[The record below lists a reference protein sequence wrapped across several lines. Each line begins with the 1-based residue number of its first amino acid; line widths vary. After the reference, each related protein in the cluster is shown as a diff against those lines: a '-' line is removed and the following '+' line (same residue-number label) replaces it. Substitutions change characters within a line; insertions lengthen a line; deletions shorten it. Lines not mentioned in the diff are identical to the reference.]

1 MKIWSKDLMLEKLS
15 YDCLQGIKLIW
26 LLSHWNLIQLHKIFN
41 MYTYVICSFAIF
53 NQKLKCA
60 MKSSHMYRFNVHMYF
75 FYFVQ
80 VNLSQ
85 KLLFLHQLSHNMT
98 TYCSLNCK
106 FNTGKF
112 QAQNMGR
119 TCCVQKLTFRTI
131 FVHNMFSTCSAKRR
145 ASDEDLPV
153 STHSN
158 HVKKI
163 VISPEIWITHWAWNQ
178 KETSNSTFWPFDLLF
193 TPKLKAELERSPWSN
208 SVYRHSAGV
217 LSLTQ
222 LIRQDY

>member
-15 YDCLQGIKLIW
+15 YGCLQGIKLIW
-26 LLSHWNLIQLHKIFN
+26 LLSHSNLIQLHKIFN

-98 TYCSLNCK
+98 TYCSLNYK
-106 FNTGKF
+106 FNKYVKIPSSEHGENMLCTEIDF
-112 QAQNMGR
+112 DIQNNLCSQHVLHMFWKNKSFWQR
-119 TCCVQKLTFRTI
+119 FTCT
-131 FVHNMFSTCSAKRR
+131 
-145 ASDEDLPV
+145 
-153 STHSN
+153 
-158 HVKKI
+158 
-163 VISPEIWITHWAWNQ
+163 
-178 KETSNSTFWPFDLLF
+178 
-193 TPKLKAELERSPWSN
+193 
-208 SVYRHSAGV
+208 
-217 LSLTQ
+217 
-222 LIRQDY
+222 